1 MVKVNTSGDENK
13 FHMVS
18 ILTHWFLSADY
29 IKNMENE
36 LIQLKAKYNA
46 LEMMKRND
54 LDTGA
59 GDGCRKGVAKDNK
72 LAANDNPMV
81 LRHIEELNSSIG
93 KVLSLISV
101 LFTNQIVYLK

>member
-1 MVKVNTSGDENK
+1 MGMNINFTRPIS
-13 FHMVS
+13 S
-18 ILTHWFLSADY
+18 LTGFFPADY
-29 IKNMENE
+29 VKNMENE

-54 LDTGA
+54 LDTG
-59 GDGCRKGVAKDNK
+59 DGCHKGVAKDNK
-72 LAANDNPMV
+72 LVANDNPQV

-101 LFTNQIVYLK
+101 VITSHTKLYI

>member
-1 MVKVNTSGDENK
+1 MVY
-13 FHMVS
+13 
-18 ILTHWFLSADY
+18 ILTHWFFPADY
-29 IKNMENE
+29 VKNMENE

-59 GDGCRKGVAKDNK
+59 GDGCHKGVAKDNK
-72 LAANDNPMV
+72 LVANDNPLV

-93 KVLSLISV
+93 KVLSLIFVGITSQF
-101 LFTNQIVYLK
+101 LFYSR